1 MGRSSPAVNNG
12 KISASASF
20 ECCRNRTPAT
30 TREALGAFN
39 FAGVLASNSS
49 LAANVLSAYSV
60 AASSANQVIVV
71 SQ

>member
-1 MGRSSPAVNNG
+1 MSKEFTLSELDAVEVEMLPA
-12 KISASASF
+12 
-20 ECCRNRTPAT
+20 
-30 TREALGAFN
+30 REALGAFN

-60 AASSANQVIVV
+60 AASSANQVILV

>member
-1 MGRSSPAVNNG
+1 MSKEFTLSELHAVEVELLPA
-12 KISASASF
+12 
-20 ECCRNRTPAT
+20 
-30 TREALGAFN
+30 REALGAFN